1 MALQFTPTSFQSQ
14 FLGDKQ
20 PFLQANFVMNFND
33 ERFVPIL
40 QTSQYNQVANE
51 KGEENPLSVP
61 EDLSVFGFSSTIP
74 ASVINVLDL
83 PYIGGFRTPVPGKI
97 QPNSVDLLFF
107 ENNKFSCSNFFETWR
122 LKTVEAYP
130 DSPNIDLVESDSN
143 EIKLDFDISLLNNA
157 REVKSILKIKRAF
170 PVAVSTPVFS
180 WAAAQSLPVIQVSLV
195 YDYYEMHNP
204 ASSSLKT

>member
-33 ERFVPIL
+33 EKFAPIL
-40 QTSQYNQVANE
+40 QDSQYDQVSNPL
-51 KGEENPLSVP
+51 GEERPLTDTK
-61 EDLSVFGFSSTIP
+61 DLSVFGFSATIP

-122 LKTVEAYP
+122 LRTVEAYP
-130 DSPNIDLVESDSN
+130 DSPNLEKVESNSDN
-143 EIKLDFDISLLNNA
+143 IKLDFDISLLNNA
-157 REVKSILKIKRAF
+157 RQVKSVLKIKRAF

-180 WAAAQSLPVIQVSLV
+180 WAAAQSLPVIQVSMV

-204 ASSSLKT
+204 QLN